1 MFIADDGRTRSAD
14 FPRKVITG
22 RFRVICGKNFALG
35 CPVAGFYE
43 RPLWRLGKAK
53 RPICGS
59 PRLTDQAFGGAFGRF
74 YRQHKGTTTR
84 PMVVPRQGARLKNTG
99 SF

>member
-43 RPLWRLGKAK
+43 RPLWR
-53 RPICGS
+53 S
-59 PRLTDQAFGGAFGRF
+59 PWKSETPDLRF
-74 YRQHKGTTTR
+74 PRTFVNEKHRRGL
-84 PMVVPRQGARLKNTG
+84 PVPTVRTSCNKKPAENVNQG
-99 SF
+99 